1 METLIKLAKKLSPFI
16 AGWSFSDLLD
26 YFTDEDDN
34 SSPSAFKYILL
45 GVISALLALV
55 MYLGKST
62 KSNKTNTDETVS

>member
-1 METLIKLAKKLSPFI
+1 METLIKLARKLSPFI

-26 YFTDEDDN
+26 YFTDDDGEN
-34 SSPSAFKYILL
+34 SSPSPLKYILL

-62 KSNKTNTDETVS
+62 ESKKVDQ